1 MLRICQLVGWQI
13 VKIDHFSDEHQRE
26 ADYQVGRH
34 LLSELLQL
42 WSLILSRVLKIDLM
56 PVSLCLSFSRQRRIY
71 KRKIITQNLFC
82 LHKLSNISPGG
93 WWMMNDCSV
102 WWPGCIVSVSHG
114 QDSEADW
121 TDWLSKPTKN
131 HKMQIAPCLQNIT
144 KCLNCDP
151 RHIFRGKILKLK
163 PQNILKQTFLA

>member
-56 PVSLCLSFSRQRRIY
+56 PGSLCLSFSRQRKGRLLLKTYFACTNSAIFP
-71 KRKIITQNLFC
+71 RVDDE
-82 LHKLSNISPGG
+82 
-93 WWMMNDCSV
+93 WWMTALSGDLAALSQCRMARTRRLT
-102 WWPGCIVSVSHG
+102 
-114 QDSEADW
+114 EL
-121 TDWLSKPTKN
+121 TDY
-131 HKMQIAPCLQNIT
+131 QNPPKIT
-144 KCLNCDP
+144 KCKL
-151 RHIFRGKILKLK
+151 HLAFKILQSVSTVT
-163 PQNILKQTFLA
+163 PDTFFAVKFLS